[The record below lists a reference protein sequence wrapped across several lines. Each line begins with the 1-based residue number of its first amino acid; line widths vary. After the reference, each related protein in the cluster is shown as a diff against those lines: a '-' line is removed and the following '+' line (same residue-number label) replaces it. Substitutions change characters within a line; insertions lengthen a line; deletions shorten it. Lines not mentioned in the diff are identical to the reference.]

1 LANRKTP
8 LRLDEGRIKK
18 NEREEKKKRQ
28 ALSVKINNDI
38 ASNFFFLLLPLSLS
52 LFLFRPRDVKSA

>member
-18 NEREEKKKRQ
+18 NEREEKKNAKLSLSKLITTSRQ
-28 ALSVKINNDI
+28 T
-38 ASNFFFLLLPLSLS
+38 FFFFFSLSLS